1 MSDICECGNEAAVKQ
16 VRKEGRNQGRWFA
29 TCATRTCKFFKWEDG
44 VGNRPDPP
52 PSRPPQAS
60 PHLGLRRPTT
70 LQQMRVKAEELAGG
84 AEEFAM
90 ATTEY
95 NRKRGRVGDDE
106 VEADECGE
114 MLSALTKTTAGLV
127 ACTERLKRHE
137 IIMEKVVSLLSKCK
151 CWGGRKSPSPAP
163 NPNEPE
169 EIDDD
174 DPEEEEGEAQAPPP
188 PPPPTK
194 KFRPLTLSDKFT

>member
-1 MSDICECGNEAAVKQ
+1 MSDMCHCGNEAAVKV

-29 TCATRTCKFFKWEDG
+29 TCATQTCKFFKWEDG

-52 PSRPPQAS
+52 PSRPPQTS

-70 LQQMRVKAEELAGG
+70 LQQMRGKAEQLAGG
-84 AEEFAM
+84 ADELAM
-90 ATTEY
+90 AATEY
-95 NRKRGRVGDDE
+95 NRKRGRGGDDDE
-106 VEADECGE
+106 VEVDECGD

-151 CWGGRKSPSPAP
+151 CWGGRKSPSPGL

-174 DPEEEEGEAQAPPP
+174 PEEEEEAPA
-188 PPPPTK
+188 PPPTK
-194 KFRPLTLSDKFT
+194 KSRPLTLSDKFNP